1 MIPCTRIPAFIDIV
15 PLYDCTVDQWTII
28 LTTQGVNNYLNT
40 NNDYRG
46 SIGMDIERRSEE
58 NLVHESLHEVLNETQ
73 LLTLSTV
80 EEFGWVLAFIRRPL
94 FQDIVP
100 VLLHPD
106 NNILGTL
113 EVDGEVN
120 TQSEIKFR

>member
-1 MIPCTRIPAFIDIV
+1 
-15 PLYDCTVDQWTII
+15 
-28 LTTQGVNNYLNT
+28 
-40 NNDYRG
+40 
-46 SIGMDIERRSEE
+46 MDIERRSEE

-113 EVDGEVN
+113 EVGGELN

>member
-1 MIPCTRIPAFIDIV
+1 
-15 PLYDCTVDQWTII
+15 
-28 LTTQGVNNYLNT
+28 
-40 NNDYRG
+40 
-46 SIGMDIERRSEE
+46 MDIERRSEE

-113 EVDGEVN
+113 EVDGELK